1 MIIGP
6 AATTPLQLTVR
17 GTIKAD
23 SIISEA
29 ASGQDLATLDTR
41 LKALESAPRMSYLT
55 KEKNINTNASGYLDY
70 SVSTAGVPSDAV
82 SVLLSIQHRGNSY
95 PGMTL
100 RFILQVMEDDNP
112 NIKHNFVFN
121 SSDKS
126 QTTHNSIWVPV
137 VDSKIFYY
145 ISANNSWSV
154 NIHTYTK

>member
-1 MIIGP
+1 
-6 AATTPLQLTVR
+6 
-17 GTIKAD
+17 
-23 SIISEA
+23 
-29 ASGQDLATLDTR
+29 
-41 LKALESAPRMSYLT
+41 MSYLT

-95 PGMTL
+95 PGMT
-100 RFILQVMEDDNP
+100 FAFYTADHGGNDNP

-137 VDSKIFYY
+137 VDGKIFYY

-154 NIHTYTK
+154 NIHAYAK